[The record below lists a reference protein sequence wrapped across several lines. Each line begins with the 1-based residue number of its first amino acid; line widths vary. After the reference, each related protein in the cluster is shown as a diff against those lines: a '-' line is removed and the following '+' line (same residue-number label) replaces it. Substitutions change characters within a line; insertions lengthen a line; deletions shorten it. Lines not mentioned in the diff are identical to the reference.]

1 LFTFS
6 HIMASVGDALI
17 SKVLGH
23 SAAEKAF
30 RPWWDNLEDY
40 LIYGLVMLGLIVLP
54 TAIINGTPL
63 DCTLCQPGIC
73 PLDKIKNDTT
83 DPGFNAW
90 WVKKYCTFTA
100 VDDFLLY
107 FPYFLITIALFI
119 VLIERGFIMAFK
131 AGLKLDAFYNL
142 LVSESLLESTVE
154 TTSSSEQK
162 KSKFLEIEDSKLA
175 FEVAQS
181 FSQSSNYFVSYL
193 VRTISELLVATGL
206 FVWLLISGIPTIQD
220 EESIYCPISEFYY
233 HCSGHPQRFYFYV
246 LLTTMFILAVYIF
259 CCSYNIA
266 WLFFPCFGSLSS
278 LMKKYRTQFKKARS
292 DTRISDRE
300 LLGDL
305 YDVYY
310 NSRDLKLLLDLLA
323 ASSGIA
329 PCLRILCLF
338 DKNMRKMVE
347 VSNLKV
353 EHYYN
358 EEKKRTDAIVTFEDP
373 EAVKDFF
380 SSMKDVTC
388 TFSVEI
394 SPCIKHVSSFVLIY
408 FLVISFFFYFSGIY
422 SLLEI

>member
-1 LFTFS
+1 
-6 HIMASVGDALI
+6 
-17 SKVLGH
+17 
-23 SAAEKAF
+23 
-30 RPWWDNLEDY
+30 
-40 LIYGLVMLGLIVLP
+40 MLGLIVLP

-193 VRTISELLVATGL
+193 VR
-206 FVWLLISGIPTIQD
+206 
-220 EESIYCPISEFYY
+220 
-233 HCSGHPQRFYFYV
+233 
-246 LLTTMFILAVYIF
+246 
-259 CCSYNIA
+259 
-266 WLFFPCFGSLSS
+266 
-278 LMKKYRTQFKKARS
+278 
-292 DTRISDRE
+292 
-300 LLGDL
+300 
-305 YDVYY
+305 
-310 NSRDLKLLLDLLA
+310 
-323 ASSGIA
+323 
-329 PCLRILCLF
+329 
-338 DKNMRKMVE
+338 
-347 VSNLKV
+347 
-353 EHYYN
+353 
-358 EEKKRTDAIVTFEDP
+358 
-373 EAVKDFF
+373 
-380 SSMKDVTC
+380 
-388 TFSVEI
+388 
-394 SPCIKHVSSFVLIY
+394 
-408 FLVISFFFYFSGIY
+408 
-422 SLLEI
+422 